1 MKQGL
6 VHIYCGDGKG
16 KTTAAVG
23 LCTRA
28 AGRGLRVVFAQ
39 FLKSDNSGEREAL
52 RSFENVTVPDIPA
65 AVKFV
70 KSMDDQE
77 LAQTRQTC
85 AALFDACAAYAA
97 SGEYDLVVMDE
108 ICSTV
113 THGFVSAAGLADL
126 IRHKAPGTE
135 LVLTGRNPAP
145 EIVGLAD
152 YVTEMTLVKHP
163 YTRGIPA
170 RKGIEF

>member
-1 MKQGL
+1 MRQGL

-16 KTTAAVG
+16 KTTASVG

-28 AGRGLRVVFAQ
+28 AGRGLKVVFAQ

-52 RSFENVTVPDIPA
+52 RSFENVTVPDIPQT
-65 AVKFV
+65 VKFV
-70 KSMDDQE
+70 NSMSEQE
-77 LAQTRQTC
+77 LAETRKVCGELFKTC
-85 AALFDACAAYAA
+85 ADYAA

-108 ICSTV
+108 ICSTISN
-113 THGFVSAAGLADL
+113 GFVAVESLAEL
-126 IRHKAPGTE
+126 IRGKAAGTE
-135 LVLTGRNPAP
+135 LVLTGRNPDPA
-145 EIVGLAD
+145 IVELAD

-163 YTRGIPA
+163 YTQGIPA